1 MEENCTLYGYVLEE
15 NHTFYGYVL
24 EEKMVEKYLLNSKKQ
39 YLCNRFQNKVP
50 MYNRDLLSDLRDW
63 KRKTSRKP
71 LVLRGARQVGKTTL
85 VDEFSHEFDCYIK
98 LNLEKK
104 SDRDIFERTDNV
116 KEIIQY
122 LYVRENIA
130 LHETQAVLLFIDE
143 IQESYSAVSLLRY
156 FYEEAPD
163 LYVIAAG
170 SRLQKLLKHRQN
182 DQQLA
187 KRSFPV
193 GRVEYL
199 NLRPFSFLE
208 YLSAAGKQTWREQ
221 IENLTVSE
229 LLHVD
234 LQREFNTFA
243 LIGGMPEVVSHYLTY
258 HDLVTLAPI
267 YKSLITGYIEDV
279 ENYAT
284 NETQTRVIRHIL
296 NTGWH
301 EGGSTIKFA
310 NFGNSTYTS
319 TQIHEAMDV
328 LSKAF
333 IMQLAYP
340 ITSSQVPAIPI
351 RRRSP
356 KLIWMDNGLVNHKV
370 GLAQE
375 YLQNKNLLDTWRGRA
390 AEHIVAQEL
399 QILLDKHIEDE
410 LCFWVRDKKGANAE
424 IDFIWQ
430 KDGRIYP
437 IEVKSG
443 HNSKLQSL
451 QVFVDNTDL
460 PVTAIRFWNEPF
472 SINDLTTP
480 IGHKL
485 YRLVNVPFY
494 SIGMLEKII
503 DNCKNN

>member
-1 MEENCTLYGYVLEE
+1 
-15 NHTFYGYVL
+15 
-24 EEKMVEKYLLNSKKQ
+24 
-39 YLCNRFQNKVP
+39 
-50 MYNRDLLSDLRDW
+50 MYNRDLLFDLRAW
-63 KRKTSRKP
+63 KQKSKRKP

-85 VDEFSHEFDCYIK
+85 VDEFGKEFDFYIK

-104 SDRDIFERTDNV
+104 ADYELFARTDNV
-116 KEIIQY
+116 KEIVQY
-122 LYVRENIA
+122 LYVRAGIEDDIN
-130 LHETQAVLLFIDE
+130 HSVLLFIDE
-143 IQESYSAVSLLRY
+143 IQESYAAVSLLRY
-156 FYEEAPD
+156 FYEEVPQ

-170 SRLQKLLKHRQN
+170 SRLQKLLKKKVADRQS
-182 DQQLA
+182 L

-199 NLRPFSFLE
+199 NLRPFSFFE
-208 YLSAAGKQTWREQ
+208 YLSAAGKQKWREQ
-221 IENLTVSE
+221 IENLTVSD

-234 LQREFNTFA
+234 LQKEFNTYA
-243 LIGGMPEVVSHYLTY
+243 LIGGMPEVVSHYLE
-258 HDLVTLAPI
+258 HKNLVSLAPI
-267 YKSLITGYIEDV
+267 YKSLITGYIDDV
-279 ENYAT
+279 ENYAR
-284 NETQTRVIRHIL
+284 NDAQTRVIRHIL

-301 EGGSTIKFA
+301 EAGSAITFA

-333 IMQLAYP
+333 VMNLAYP
-340 ITSSQVPAIPI
+340 ITSTKAPAMPV

-399 QILLDKHIEDE
+399 RVLLDKHDE
-410 LCFWVRDKKGANAE
+410 EELSFWVRDKKGANAE

-430 KDGRIYP
+430 KEGRIYP

-451 QVFVDNTDL
+451 HVFVDNSDL
-460 PVTAIRFWNEPF
+460 PVTAIRFWNEPY
-472 SINDLTTP
+472 SVNDLITP
-480 IGHKL
+480 VGKKPF
-485 YRLVNVPFY
+485 RLINVPFY
-494 SIGMLEKII
+494 AIGALEQILEKS
-503 DNCKNN
+503 